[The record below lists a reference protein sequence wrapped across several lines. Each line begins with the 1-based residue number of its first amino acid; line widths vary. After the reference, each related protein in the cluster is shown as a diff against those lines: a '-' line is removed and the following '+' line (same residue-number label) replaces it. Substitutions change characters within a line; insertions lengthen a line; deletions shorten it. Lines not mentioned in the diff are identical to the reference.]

1 MKPFRIFNRNF
12 KKKYIKKIY
21 EESIKN
27 KPSVGIDGINIDVF
41 DKKLDDEVEI
51 INRKILDKTYNF
63 SFYKERL
70 ISKGRNKFP
79 RVISIP
85 TIRDKIVLKSIFN
98 TLYEIYQDN
107 LSNELIHTKIDK
119 IKYSVENGKF
129 DSFIKIDIENFYPT
143 INHEILLKILRK
155 KTKKTEFLNL
165 ISKAIT
171 QVTVKKSHKDI
182 RKYSNDVGV
191 PQGLSISNIL
201 ASIYFTEFDKQH
213 TDNINIEYD
222 YYRYV
227 DDILILC
234 NKKDIQSIYEIIKDD
249 MDTLSLTIHEMGKSQ
264 EKTDYGSIKDGFY
277 FLGYLYSSRLISVR
291 NSSINNL
298 HNSII
303 DIFTQYKHSSE
314 KDIDLLHWKLN
325 LKITGCRFKD
335 KKYGWLYFFSQIND
349 KTLLFKLDVYVK
361 KIFKTFAVPYDKTK
375 VRKFIRT
382 YFEILK
388 NRTETNYIPNF
399 SELTKSQ
406 KRNILES
413 IFKKYDL
420 PSDKI
425 EEVFDS
431 IIYKSI
437 KEMEKDIQMY

>member
-1 MKPFRIFNRNF
+1 MKPFKIFNRNF
-12 KKKYIKKIY
+12 KKKNIKKVY
-21 EESIKN
+21 DESIKN
-27 KPSVGIDGINIDVF
+27 KPSTGIDGVNIKVF
-41 DKKLDDEVEI
+41 DEKLDDEIKI
-51 INRKILDKTYNF
+51 INRKILNKTYCF

-85 TIRDKIVLKSIFN
+85 TIRDKIVLKNIFD
-98 TLYEIYQDN
+98 TLYEIYQDD
-107 LSNELIHTKIDK
+107 LSDELIHTKIDK
-119 IKYSVENGKF
+119 IKSSVESGKF
-129 DSFIKIDIENFYPT
+129 DSFIKIDIKDFYPS
-143 INHEILLKILRK
+143 INHKILLKILRK

-165 ISKAIT
+165 IQKAIT
-171 QVTVKKSHKDI
+171 QVTVSKSHKDI
-182 RKYSNDVGV
+182 LKYSNDVGV

-213 TDNINIEYD
+213 TDKVHIEYD

-234 NKKDIQSIYEIIKDD
+234 NKKDINAIYETIQDD
-249 MDTLSLTIHEMGKSQ
+249 MKKLSLTIHEMGSSK
-264 EKTDYGSIKDGFY
+264 EKTDYGSIKEGFY
-277 FLGYLYSSRLISVR
+277 FLGYLYSSKLISVR
-291 NSSINNL
+291 KSSINNL

-303 DIFTQYKHSSE
+303 DIFTQYKHSND

-349 KTLLFKLDVYVK
+349 KTLLFKLDIYVK
-361 KIFKTFAVPYDKTK
+361 KIFKKFDVPYDETK
-375 VRKFIRT
+375 VKKFIRT

-406 KRNILES
+406 KRKILES
-413 IFKKYDL
+413 IFKKYHL
-420 PSDKI
+420 PPDKI

-437 KEMEKDIQMY
+437 REMEKDIQMY